1 MHWKYYL
8 TPGDLVKVSYGDM
21 KGWGTVRGWIRDKC
35 PPEDVTFDEVEL
47 SDFTLYIKSG
57 SIETEVTLDQI
68 TDYVNEE
75 DRETD
80 IPLLSEEFRLTD
92 GIDQS
97 LSSSR

>member
-1 MHWKYYL
+1 MHWKYHL
-8 TPGDLVKVSYGDM
+8 TPGDLVKVSGPKMY
-21 KGWGTVRGWIRDKC
+21 GWGTVRGWVRDKC
-35 PPEDVTFDEVEL
+35 PSEDVSFDETDL

-80 IPLLSEEFRLTD
+80 IPLMSEEFRLTD

-97 LSSSR
+97 ISSSR